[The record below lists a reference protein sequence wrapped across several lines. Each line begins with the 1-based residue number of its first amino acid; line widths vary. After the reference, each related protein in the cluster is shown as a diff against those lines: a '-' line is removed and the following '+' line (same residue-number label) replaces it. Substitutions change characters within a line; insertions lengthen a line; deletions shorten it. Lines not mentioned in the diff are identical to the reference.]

1 MDVHFW
7 KRVFVTCALFAET
20 ATAQNLVLNPDFDT
34 DLSHWNPD
42 SIANWSVDTSDGFPA
57 AGSAHGVGN
66 MEGISI
72 RSDCIAISGGQDID
86 LIADVKDASQFASV
100 SITIVTFANSTCSA
114 QGGQLALG
122 QFSQP
127 LGNGWM
133 QGGMTAPLPAGIGS
147 VVLLLQT
154 SGFGAIADTR
164 WDHIRFGP
172 SGTAPVRL
180 QSFGVTRSGP

>member
-1 MDVHFW
+1 MFLA
-7 KRVFVTCALFAET
+7 CALFAET
-20 ATAQNLVLNPDFDT
+20 AAAQNLVLNPDFDT

-42 SIANWSVDTSDGFPA
+42 SNVNWSVDTSDGFPA
-57 AGSAHGVGN
+57 PGSAHGVGN

-72 RSDCIAISGGQDID
+72 RSDCIAINGGQNID
-86 LIADVKDASQFASV
+86 LIADVKDASQFAHV
-100 SITIVTFANSTCSA
+100 SITIETFANGTCSA
-114 QGGQLALG
+114 QGGQLGLD

-133 QGGMTAPLPAGIGS
+133 QGAMTAPLPAGIGS
-147 VVLLLQT
+147 VILLLQT
-154 SGFGAIADTR
+154 SGFGAIADTH

-180 QSFGVTRSGP
+180 QSFGVTSNDP